1 MVVAIKTI
9 RIAVPWSHITG
20 CVGGNLNCE
29 EVEMAGMQSGG
40 WPVGDVVLGPHL
52 YGESV
57 EL

>member
-1 MVVAIKTI
+1 MIKTI

-40 WPVGDVVLGPHL
+40 EGGWPVGDVVLGPHL

>member
-1 MVVAIKTI
+1 MIKTI

-20 CVGGNLNCE
+20 CVGGNLNYCE

-40 WPVGDVVLGPHL
+40 GCRPVGDVILGPHL

>member
-1 MVVAIKTI
+1 MIKTI

-20 CVGGNLNCE
+20 CVGGNLKCV
-29 EVEMAGMQSGG
+29 EVEIAERGG
-40 WPVGDVVLGPHL
+40 AVGDVVFGSHL

>member
-1 MVVAIKTI
+1 MVVVIKTI

-20 CVGGNLNCE
+20 CVGGNLNCV
-29 EVEMAGMQSGG
+29 EVEMCRVGG